1 MKKFNVSGVVLANV
15 FANGIEANTKE
26 EAIEKYKNMFESKD
40 FVDWA
45 DWHDIDADEA
55 IDYSEKVIDVL
66 KRMELDGTYKVSGVP
81 EIVFDCGD
89 FLLFS
94 VNFES
99 SLYPTIRNVYF
110 IVMNGTNEVFLPVV
124 QGYNSIISFNYMCG
138 NKPFKDNLNK
148 VFFSNGKDV
157 LLYVPELDEF
167 APIVKNGTRTV
178 LGNRINYIIEKAN
191 VNELNIVRSSVLSI
205 VLTSNNKKIVLT
217 AEYDSEVDE
226 VPSRLTKIESI
237 ID

>member
-45 DWHDIDADEA
+45 DWHDIDAEEA
-55 IDYSEKVIDVL
+55 IDYAEKVSDVL
-66 KRMELDGTYKVSGVP
+66 KRMEIDCTYKVSGVP

-99 SLYPTIRNVYF
+99 SIYPTIRNVYF
-110 IVMNGTNEVFLPVV
+110 IVMDGTNEVFLPVV

-138 NKPFKDNLNK
+138 DKPFKDNLNK
-148 VFFSNGKDV
+148 VFFSNGKDI
-157 LLYVPELDEF
+157 LLYVPALDEF
-167 APIVKNGTRTV
+167 APLEKKGTKTV
-178 LGNRINYIIEKAN
+178 LGNRINYILKKAN
-191 VNELNIVRSSVLSI
+191 VNQLSI
-205 VLTSNNKKIVLT
+205 VSSNELSIVMTSNNKKIVLN
-217 AEYDSEVDE
+217 AEYDSEFDE
-226 VPSRLTKIESI
+226 IPYRLTKFESI
-237 ID
+237 IG